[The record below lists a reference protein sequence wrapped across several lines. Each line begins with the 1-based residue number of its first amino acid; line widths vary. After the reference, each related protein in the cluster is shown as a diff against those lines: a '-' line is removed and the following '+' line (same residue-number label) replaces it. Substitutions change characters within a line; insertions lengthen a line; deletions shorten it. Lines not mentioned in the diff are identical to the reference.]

1 MNLIINEIEKQQIRQ
16 NITFKV
22 GDLICVNFKIFDKE
36 NKSKNQNFEG
46 IVIALNKTG
55 LNATCTIRKI
65 SFGEGVEKVFFIN
78 SPIINWIQ
86 IKKQNKVKQAKIYY
100 IRHKKNKL
108 LK

>member
-1 MNLIINEIEKQQIRQ
+1 MNLIINEIERQQLRQ

-46 IVIALNKTG
+46 LVIAIKKKG
-55 LNATCTIRKI
+55 LNTTCTIRKF

-78 SPIINWIQ
+78 SPNINWIQ
-86 IKKQNKVKQAKIYY
+86 IKKQNKVRQSKNILHQAYKKI
-100 IRHKKNKL
+100 NF
-108 LK
+108 